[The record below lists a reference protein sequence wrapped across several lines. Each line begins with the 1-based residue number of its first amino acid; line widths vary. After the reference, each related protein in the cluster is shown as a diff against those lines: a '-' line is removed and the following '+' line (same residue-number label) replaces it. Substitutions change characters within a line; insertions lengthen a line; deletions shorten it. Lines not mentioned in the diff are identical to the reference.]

1 MWIFLAIGS
10 AFFLGIYDIAKKKS
24 LGNNNVLM
32 VLGINTLI
40 CSLIF
45 IPFIL
50 LSRFGTI
57 PGGTLF
63 FVPAGTG
70 KEHILIF
77 LKAILVLSSWILSYY
92 GLKHIPITI
101 AGPINATRPVIVL
114 IGALTIF
121 GEHLNS
127 FQWIGVI
134 IGLISFFML
143 SLTGRKEGINFYK
156 DKWIFCCVG
165 GTFLGALSG
174 LYDKKLLMDIEPMFV
189 QSWFL
194 LYQCFMMFIIIKIM
208 DRGTKRERTL
218 FKWRWAIIVI
228 AISLCTADFL
238 YFYALSMDDSM
249 ISIVSMLRR
258 SSVVVSFI
266 YGASILKEK
275 NIKDK
280 AIDLGLVLI
289 GLIFLVLGSL

>member
-50 LSRFGTI
+50 LSRFQAI
-57 PGGTLF
+57 PEGSLF
-63 FVPAGTG
+63 FVPSGTL
-70 KEHILIF
+70 KEHFLIF
-77 LKAILVLSSWILSYY
+77 LKAVLVLSSWILSYY

-121 GEHLNS
+121 GERLNLY
-127 FQWIGVI
+127 QWIGVI
-134 IGLISFFML
+134 IGLFSFFML
-143 SLTGRKEGINFYK
+143 SLTGKKEGINFYK

-165 GTFLGALSG
+165 GTLLGALSG
-174 LYDKKLLMDIEPMFV
+174 LYDKKLLMDIDPMFV

-194 LYQCFMMFIIIKIM
+194 LYQCAMMFFIIKGIESGP
-208 DRGTKRERTL
+208 RRERTA
-218 FKWRWAIIVI
+218 FNWHWAIIII
-228 AISLCTADFL
+228 AVSLCTADFL

-258 SSVVVSFI
+258 SSVVVSFG
-266 YGASILKEK
+266 YGALVLKEK

-280 AIDLGLVLI
+280 AIDLALVLM
-289 GLIFLVLGSL
+289 GLLFLVLGSL

>member
-1 MWIFLAIGS
+1 MWVFLAIGS
-10 AFFLGIYDIAKKKS
+10 AFFLGIYDIAKKES
-24 LGNNNVLM
+24 LRDNNVLM
-32 VLGINTLI
+32 VLAINTLI

-50 LSRFGTI
+50 FSLFGTI
-57 PGGTLF
+57 PRGNLF
-63 FVPAGTG
+63 FVPTGSG

-77 LKAILVLSSWILSYY
+77 LKAVLVLSSWILSYY

-114 IGALTIF
+114 IGALTVF
-121 GEHLNS
+121 GEKLNTY
-127 FQWIGVI
+127 QWIGIV
-134 IGLISFFML
+134 IGLFSFFML

-174 LYDKKLLMDIEPMFV
+174 LYDKKLLMDMAPMFV

-194 LYQCFMMFIIIKIM
+194 IYQCAMMFIIIKVM
-208 DRGTKRERTL
+208 DKGSKRGKNP
-218 FKWRWAIIVI
+218 FKWHWAIIAI
-228 AISLCTADFL
+228 AVSLCTADFL
-238 YFYALSMDDSM
+238 YFYSLSMDGSM

-266 YGASILKEK
+266 YGALFLKEK
-275 NIKDK
+275 NIKSK

-289 GLIFLVLGSL
+289 GLLFLVLGSL

>member
-50 LSRFGTI
+50 LSLFGTI
-57 PGGTLF
+57 PEGSLF
-63 FVPAGTG
+63 FVPTG
-70 KEHILIF
+70 SYKEHILIF

-121 GEHLNS
+121 GEKLNTY
-127 FQWIGVI
+127 QWIGI
-134 IGLISFFML
+134 LIGLFSFFML
-143 SLTGRKEGINFYK
+143 SLTGRKEGIDFYK

-174 LYDKKLLMDIEPMFV
+174 LYDKK
-189 QSWFL
+189 
-194 LYQCFMMFIIIKIM
+194 
-208 DRGTKRERTL
+208 
-218 FKWRWAIIVI
+218 
-228 AISLCTADFL
+228 
-238 YFYALSMDDSM
+238 
-249 ISIVSMLRR
+249 
-258 SSVVVSFI
+258 
-266 YGASILKEK
+266 
-275 NIKDK
+275 
-280 AIDLGLVLI
+280 
-289 GLIFLVLGSL
+289 